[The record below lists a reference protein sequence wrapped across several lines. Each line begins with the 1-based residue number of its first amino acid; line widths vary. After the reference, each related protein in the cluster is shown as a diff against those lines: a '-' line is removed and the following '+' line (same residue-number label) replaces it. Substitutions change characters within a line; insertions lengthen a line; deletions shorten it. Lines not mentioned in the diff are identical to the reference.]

1 MRPSQAYHAA
11 INTATKIKHAQHV
24 FKRAQEG
31 IFHGRAIRFGNNV
44 PESGQTTART
54 WMPNVQTRRIKSDIL
69 DRSEHFFHLVFTSH
83 PNVTEL
89 CDGMSQRVL

>member
-1 MRPSQAYHAA
+1 MRPSQAYQAA
-11 INTATKIKHAQHV
+11 INAGTKMKHAQYV
-24 FKRAQEG
+24 FKRAQQG

-69 DRSEHFFHLVFTSH
+69 DRLGHLFLFLVM
-83 PNVTEL
+83 L
-89 CDGMSQRVL
+89 ALI